1 MTVAARGNIILNK
14 EPPFLLL
21 INFFLELTL
30 CDLFESNFINF
41 LNGFSFSISDLLR
54 GIFPQ
59 NPFKI
64 TSDKAFITGLGRF
77 FTISFIL
84 VLSFDFKNNIK
95 SQYFAV
101 NDVFLF
107 FFIFFEVV
115 DCFAFDP
122 RIERV
127 IISFPRNKI
136 VFFVVNCFT
145 FNNFIY

>member
-1 MTVAARGNIILNK
+1 MTVAASGNIILNK
-14 EPPFLLL
+14 DPPFLLL

-41 LNGFSFSISDLLR
+41 LNGFSFSISDLLS
-54 GIFPQ
+54 GILPQ

-64 TSDKAFITGLGRF
+64 TSDKALITGLGRF

-95 SQYFAV
+95 SQYFAA

-107 FFIFFEVV
+107 FFEVV

-122 RIERV
+122 RIKRV
-127 IISFPRNKI
+127 IIPFPRNKI
-136 VFFVVNCFT
+136 VFFVVYCFT

>member
-1 MTVAARGNIILNK
+1 MAVAASGNIILNK

-30 CDLFESNFINF
+30 FDLFESNFINF

-59 NPFKI
+59 KPFKI

-101 NDVFLF
+101 NDVLFLLF
-107 FFIFFEVV
+107 FFF
-115 DCFAFDP
+115 
-122 RIERV
+122 
-127 IISFPRNKI
+127 
-136 VFFVVNCFT
+136 
-145 FNNFIY
+145 